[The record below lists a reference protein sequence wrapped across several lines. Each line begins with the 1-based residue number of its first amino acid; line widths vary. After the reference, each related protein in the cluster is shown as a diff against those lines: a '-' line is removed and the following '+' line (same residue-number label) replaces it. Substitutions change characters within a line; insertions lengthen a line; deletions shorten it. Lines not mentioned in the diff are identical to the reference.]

1 MFVAGLIVND
11 EFSFV
16 LFLGV
21 KKLEKLEN
29 MNELIHILLIQY
41 WAQSVFLATGNE
53 LSLNF

>member
-41 WAQSVFLATGNE
+41 
-53 LSLNF
+53 